1 MYLKKN
7 EVFRKLTFILFC
19 LTEINLGLLLY
30 NFTIYLHTQK
40 RYLAIFLLI
49 LEGFVNVEYKSL
61 QSIVQQQCTTSTTCL
76 RFLSGQKNAQS
87 SCYVELLCID
97 IITSFRK
104 KTQTIILSTSVVI
117 LFLESSKPFRFCS
130 NINACHGGLV
140 LIRPPF

>member
-1 MYLKKN
+1 MYLKKY
-7 EVFRKLTFILFC
+7 EVVFGKLAFILFC

-30 NFTIYLHTQK
+30 NFTIYLHSQK

-97 IITSFRK
+97 ITSFRK

-130 NINACHGGLV
+130 NINACHGV
-140 LIRPPF
+140 LFQC